1 MCLFFGDS
9 LIEKCGRG
17 SPLYLYLRTIGSGEK
32 SLLEVNPLKNTGQN
46 VIRKKRFE
54 WALS

>member
-54 WALS
+54 RALS